1 MTRSFIIHLRLIR
14 PAILVLL
21 VALASCRTLYVPSKA
36 EYSSQRITREL
47 SIDSSL
53 YRIIRP
59 YGDSVEKSM
68 NTIVGTVRQTLEKEQ
83 PEGTLGNFMADAYL
97 TMGAQQFDKPIDA
110 AFVNFGGIRLQQLPA
125 GPLTLGKLFELMPFD
140 NVLVLQQLSGT
151 QLQSFLDLV
160 AARGGWP
167 VAGIR
172 FSIRNKKA
180 VDIFIKDRP
189 LQLAAQ
195 YWILNSDF
203 VASGGDNAEMLK
215 SLPQLST
222 GYLARK
228 APF

>member
-1 MTRSFIIHLRLIR
+1 
-14 PAILVLL
+14 
-21 VALASCRTLYVPSKA
+21 
-36 EYSSQRITREL
+36 
-47 SIDSSL
+47 
-53 YRIIRP
+53 
-59 YGDSVEKSM
+59 
-68 NTIVGTVRQTLEKEQ
+68 
-83 PEGTLGNFMADAYL
+83 
-97 TMGAQQFDKPIDA
+97 
-110 AFVNFGGIRLQQLPA
+110 
-125 GPLTLGKLFELMPFD
+125 
-140 NVLVLQQLSGT
+140 VLVLQQLSGT

-180 VDIFIKDRP
+180 VDIFIRDRP
-189 LQLAAQ
+189 LQPVAQ

-228 APF
+228 ALLDYVALQTRQQGFVGVQLEKRVTHAQ